1 VPQQIAQ
8 LSYPS
13 LQRHAVIYRDAC
25 SDVDEAFSHGQGDDL
40 SPVRRARPAEGR
52 LYMLVDGS
60 LGDGEK

>member
-1 VPQQIAQ
+1 
-8 LSYPS
+8 
-13 LQRHAVIYRDAC
+13 VIYRDAC
-25 SDVDEAFSHGQGDDL
+25 SDVDEAFSHGQGDEL